1 MVTFRTLQGQ
11 KDTANTVLAE
21 HGGRLLALMEQ
32 APPTEI
38 QVHKNGKV
46 QTLQS
51 MARLNGAISSS
62 DPITGG
68 SFGAHGRT
76 CTETGD
82 RIHVSYASSAPP
94 FARVDI
100 FSQEAEDSAESTG
113 WNLKQSIPVY
123 LPTGTPVMLHD
134 CAITSNY
141 ALVVDFPLTIRPKRM
156 LSDRFPVE
164 YEPKNGARIGLVPR
178 RGTETRIPRPNP
190 IFAGLIAI
198 LA

>member
-1 MVTFRTLQGQ
+1 
-11 KDTANTVLAE
+11 
-21 HGGRLLALMEQ
+21 
-32 APPTEI
+32 
-38 QVHKNGKV
+38 
-46 QTLQS
+46 
-51 MARLNGAISSS
+51 MARLNSATPCS

-68 SFGAHGRT
+68 SFSAHGRT

-82 RIHVSYASSAPP
+82 RIHVSYAYLVPP

-100 FSQEAEDSAESTG
+100 FSPEAKSSAESTG
-113 WNLKQSIPVY
+113 WNLKQSIPVN

-141 ALVVDFPLTIRPKRM
+141 ALVVIFPLTIRPRKI
-156 LSDRFPVE
+156 LLDRFPVE
-164 YEPKNGARIGLVPR
+164 YEPANGARIGLVPR